1 MNDVITT
8 LNLLTEGLDKKKA
21 KLVEIFDYT
30 KAQEELLK
38 EEDFDLKSFNNI
50 IKNKQFRIDTVIQ
63 IDDGFQPTYERVQA
77 FLEKNPEIYRTYIES
92 MKSSIREISELGI
105 QIQVLEEKNYNRFK
119 VVSSLLKEEVKAF
132 RTNKKAV
139 TNYYETY
146 NKQQGTLR
154 DNFFDS
160 KK

>member
-8 LNLLTEGLDKKKA
+8 LNLLTESLQKKKE
-21 KLVEIFDYT
+21 KLVEIFNYT
-30 KAQEELLK
+30 KKQDELLK
-38 EEDFDLKSFNNI
+38 EDLFDLKSFNNI

-63 IDDGFQPTYERVQA
+63 IDEGFQPTYERIRV
-77 FLEKNPEIYRTYIES
+77 FLEKNPEIYREYIES
-92 MKSSIREISELGI
+92 MKASIKDIGELGI
-105 QIQVLEEKNYNRFK
+105 QIQALEEKNYNRFK
-119 VVSSLLKEEVKAF
+119 VASNLMKDEVKSF

-146 NKQQGTLR
+146 NKQQVTLR

>member
-8 LNLLTEGLDKKKA
+8 LNLLIEGLDKKKT
-21 KLVEIFDYT
+21 KLIEIFDYT

-38 EEDFDLKSFNNI
+38 EEEFDLKSFNNI

-63 IDDGFQPTYERVQA
+63 IDEGFQPAYERVKV

-92 MKSSIREISELGI
+92 MKVSIREIGELGI

-119 VVSSLLKEEVKAF
+119 VVSNLMKEEVKTF

-146 NKQQGTLR
+146 NKQQGTFR

>member
-1 MNDVITT
+1 MNDVITL
-8 LNLLTEGLDKKKA
+8 LNILTDGLEKKKSKLTE
-21 KLVEIFDYT
+21 IYDYT
-30 KAQEELLK
+30 KNQDLLLQT
-38 EEDFDLKSFNNI
+38 EPFDMKGFNNI

-63 IDDGFQPTYERVQA
+63 IDEGFQPTYERVSG
-77 FLEKNPEIYRTYIES
+77 FLEKNPEIYRDYIEL
-92 MKSSIREISELGI
+92 MKTLIKEIGELGI

-119 VVSSLLKEEVKAF
+119 VISKLMKEEVKTF

-139 TNYYETY
+139 TNYYDTY
-146 NKQQGTLR
+146 NKQQGTVR

>member
-8 LNLLTEGLDKKKA
+8 LTLLTEGLEKKKV
-21 KLVEIFDYT
+21 KLAEIYDYT
-30 KAQEELLK
+30 LAQDELLK
-38 EEDFDLKSFNNI
+38 ADEFDLKSFNNI
-50 IKNKQFRIDTVIQ
+50 IKNKQFRIDTVVQ
-63 IDDGFQPTYERVQA
+63 IDEGFQPTYERVRT
-77 FLEKNPEIYRTYIES
+77 FLEKNPDIYREYIEA
-92 MKSSIREISELGI
+92 MKRSIKEIGELSI

-119 VVSSLLKEEVKAF
+119 VVSSLMKDEVKTF

-146 NKQQGTLR
+146 NKQQGSVR